1 MDRKIVERHLL
12 QAEDAVVSGEGHI
25 ERQRQ
30 IIRDMVEKGHDVS
43 VAKDLL
49 ATFLALQQEHL
60 AHRDRLRLELG
71 IDR

>member
-1 MDRKIVERHLL
+1 MDRMMAELHLV
-12 QAEDAVVSGEGHI
+12 QAEEAVVSGEGHI

-30 IIRDMVEKGHDVS
+30 IIRQMEQQGHDAA

-49 ATFLALQQEHL
+49 ATFLALQHEHL